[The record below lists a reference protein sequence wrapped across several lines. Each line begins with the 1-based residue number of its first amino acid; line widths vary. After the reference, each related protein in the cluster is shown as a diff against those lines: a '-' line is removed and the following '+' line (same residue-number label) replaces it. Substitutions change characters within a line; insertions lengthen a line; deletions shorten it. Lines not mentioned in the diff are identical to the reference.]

1 MRFRI
6 VFSDLDG
13 TLLDDHQRIGER
25 TLAAVSELTR
35 RGIPFVPVSARMP
48 GAILPLTRRLGVRT
62 PMVCFNGGLLR
73 DAEGRTIA
81 GTPIPHETV
90 ARALAAIRRVQEEIG
105 LSVAS
110 NIYTEDLWLTQ
121 EPESI
126 QALRESEV
134 VRMKPTKVDYEEFL
148 RGDLPVYKLS
158 CCTDYREK
166 TGAALLEE
174 RLARALPELAVHSSA
189 GWYLEL
195 SAASATKGNGLI
207 RMCELLQIPRE
218 ESIAFGDNYNDVDM
232 LQAAGF
238 GVCMA
243 NGPAEVK
250 AAADAVTPKTNEEE
264 GLAQYLCGL
273 L

>member
-1 MRFRI
+1 M
-6 VFSDLDG
+6 
-13 TLLDDHQRIGER
+13 
-25 TLAAVSELTR
+25 
-35 RGIPFVPVSARMP
+35 
-48 GAILPLTRRLGVRT
+48 
-62 PMVCFNGGLLR
+62 
-73 DAEGRTIA
+73 
-81 GTPIPHETV
+81 
-90 ARALAAIRRVQEEIG
+90 QEEIG

-126 QALRESEV
+126 QARRESEV

-207 RMCELLQIPRE
+207 RMCELLGIPRE

-232 LQAAGF
+232 LRAAGL

-243 NGPAEVK
+243 NGPEEVK